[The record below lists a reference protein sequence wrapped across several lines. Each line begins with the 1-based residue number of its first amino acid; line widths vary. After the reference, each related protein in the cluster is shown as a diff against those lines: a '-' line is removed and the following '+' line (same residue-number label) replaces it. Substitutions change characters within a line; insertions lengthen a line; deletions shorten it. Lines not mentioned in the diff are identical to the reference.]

1 MLPGPDRIIQCPY
14 CENQFRQ
21 RTLMSGNTF
30 GATFWTDGKR
40 EAPMLPDSVI
50 VSFCEECGRY
60 FWVEDAEQI
69 DKVQPDAEEYPD
81 AELLKELT
89 LEQYIEAFEKMEI
102 KNDEDILFL
111 LKQIWWK
118 YNDYYRND
126 EQEEI
131 KQSIEK
137 RIPGLLEK
145 LMDYLDENNDDHL
158 ILKGELLRELGRF
171 EKAIEILNK
180 INEPEYDKAKQY
192 IIELAER
199 SISELRELEI

>member
-69 DKVQPDAEEYPD
+69 DEVQPDAEEYPD

>member
-69 DKVQPDAEEYPD
+69 DEVQPDAEEYPD

-111 LKQIWWK
+111 LRQIWWK

-180 INEPEYDKAKQY
+180 INEPEYDKAKQC